1 MSRATAQSLD
11 ITSQLKAE
19 WQRSGINFR
28 VMLVGESGLGKS
40 TFTRALLRPYVPEEQ
55 LVEGEQLA
63 QEARDPIR
71 GRTDEITETIHQIEN
86 DGYPVEFTIVDCPGY
101 GDALDSSTWIN
112 SMIDY
117 LFTKFGA
124 HYEASCAPASDGEAP
139 ALSPHSDGLV
149 HVCLYFIAAHRLKGV
164 DVEFMKR
171 LERCVNLIPVIA
183 KADTMTVNERDAFRR
198 EIFSQLRKSRV
209 RIFELEGGGQSE
221 ERVGAGLGST
231 MPPPY
236 AVCASEAGFREY
248 PWGRLDIEDPVHSDL
263 SLLRRALFT
272 SSMLAAKRRSL
283 ALYEAA
289 YAGGRRQAERL
300 SQKRQMRAL
309 RHERMLGRLMMLA
322 VGAGGLGVLGSRLRP
337 ELSATASRRLQRAAR
352 TIGRSARDVFGRV
365 PWKQMALAGMEATGR
380 LINRG
385 WDRALKA
392 AAKE

>member
-1 MSRATAQSLD
+1 MSRATALSLD

-198 EIFSQLRKSRV
+198 EILSQLRKSRV
-209 RIFELEGGGQSE
+209 RIFELEGGGSQRSVWA
-221 ERVGAGLGST
+221 RGLEARCRRRMRSVLLRLAFGST
-231 MPPPY
+231 RGVGWILRTPCTPTSLSSVVRSSRARCSQPS
-236 AVCASEAGFREY
+236 AAPSRFTKQPTPAAG
-248 PWGRLDIEDPVHSDL
+248 
-263 SLLRRALFT
+263 
-272 SSMLAAKRRSL
+272 AKPS
-283 ALYEAA
+283 
-289 YAGGRRQAERL
+289 G
-300 SQKRQMRAL
+300 
-309 RHERMLGRLMMLA
+309 
-322 VGAGGLGVLGSRLRP
+322 
-337 ELSATASRRLQRAAR
+337 
-352 TIGRSARDVFGRV
+352 
-365 PWKQMALAGMEATGR
+365 
-380 LINRG
+380 
-385 WDRALKA
+385 
-392 AAKE
+392 

>member
-124 HYEASCAPASDGEAP
+124 HY
-139 ALSPHSDGLV
+139 
-149 HVCLYFIAAHRLKGV
+149 
-164 DVEFMKR
+164 
-171 LERCVNLIPVIA
+171 
-183 KADTMTVNERDAFRR
+183 
-198 EIFSQLRKSRV
+198 
-209 RIFELEGGGQSE
+209 
-221 ERVGAGLGST
+221 
-231 MPPPY
+231 
-236 AVCASEAGFREY
+236 
-248 PWGRLDIEDPVHSDL
+248 
-263 SLLRRALFT
+263 
-272 SSMLAAKRRSL
+272 
-283 ALYEAA
+283 
-289 YAGGRRQAERL
+289 
-300 SQKRQMRAL
+300 
-309 RHERMLGRLMMLA
+309 
-322 VGAGGLGVLGSRLRP
+322 
-337 ELSATASRRLQRAAR
+337 
-352 TIGRSARDVFGRV
+352 
-365 PWKQMALAGMEATGR
+365 
-380 LINRG
+380 
-385 WDRALKA
+385 
-392 AAKE
+392 